1 MTDTTRSPSEA
12 AFESWFSEH
21 YGNAQPTNTERA
33 CFLAGAARALEQAGG
48 ASRAG
53 SDLRGRVIVL
63 YRPLTDDELQREVG
77 DPPSL
82 GMAQLDEDIAKA
94 TAAKEVAISVQDYES
109 AAALRNRA
117 DKLKAVKHDLLD
129 AEKLRGWTCLE
140 LDDGTLIYG
149 ARPGTYVASPFVG
162 FKPSAPEGQ
171 RKVGF
176 GLQVADHVIQL
187 EAP

>member
-1 MTDTTRSPSEA
+1 MSSPSVEH
-12 AFESWFSEH
+12 FREWFKRF
-21 YGNAQPTNTERA
+21 GNFAPTKTEDA
-33 CFLAGAARALEQAGG
+33 CFQAGVEWALSVTG
-48 ASRAG
+48 QASRQG

-63 YRPLTDDELQREVG
+63 YRPLTDEEVQRELG
-77 DPPSL
+77 PPHGL
-82 GMAQLDEDIAKA
+82 DRAQLDEEIAKA
-94 TAAKEVAISVQDYES
+94 TAAKEVAISAQDFES
-109 AAALRNRA
+109 AAALRDRA

-129 AEKLRGWTCLE
+129 AEKLRGWACLE

-176 GLQVADHVIQL
+176 GIQYADSFVQVAAGP
-187 EAP
+187 EAT